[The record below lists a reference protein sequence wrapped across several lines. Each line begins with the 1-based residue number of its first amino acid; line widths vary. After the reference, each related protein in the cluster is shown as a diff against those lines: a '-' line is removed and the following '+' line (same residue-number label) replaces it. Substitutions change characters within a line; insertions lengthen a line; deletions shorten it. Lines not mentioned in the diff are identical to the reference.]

1 MNHIIFLV
9 TNSCILLLG
18 ILLPTSFGFT
28 LPTTYHL
35 YYPTNNSLVLYN
47 KNKNDDDILNNIDR
61 QSDSNKYGRGVDHIS
76 ADLKEGDVIAYQ
88 AGTWYIDGLSEV
100 GDGSPSFVRYMVVDT
115 IQLIWT
121 HDCEHGVI
129 NGYDLLVEDASN
141 EDQIVEMKSKFIPR
155 DEYLQIGPEQIL
167 AKIPT
172 HHLHDNDTSRLGWL
186 SMSNFLPKEEMT
198 APS

>member
-9 TNSCILLLG
+9 TNSFILLLS

-35 YYPTNNSLVLYN
+35 NNNSLVLFN
-47 KNKNDDDILNNIDR
+47 NNNDNIIDR

-100 GDGSPSFVRYMVVDT
+100 GDGSPSHVRYMVVDT
-115 IQLIWT
+115 IQLVWT

-141 EDQIVEMKSKFIPR
+141 KDQIVEMKSKFIPT
-155 DEYLQIGPEQIL
+155 E
-167 AKIPT
+167 
-172 HHLHDNDTSRLGWL
+172 
-186 SMSNFLPKEEMT
+186 
-198 APS
+198 

>member
-18 ILLPTSFGFT
+18 VLLPTSFGFI

-35 YYPTNNSLVLYN
+35 YYFKNKSLVLFN
-47 KNKNDDDILNNIDR
+47 NNNDTIDR

-100 GDGSPSFVRYMVVDT
+100 GDGSPSYVRYMVVDT
-115 IQLIWT
+115 IQLVWT
-121 HDCEHGVI
+121 HDCEHGVVH
-129 NGYDLLVEDASN
+129 GYDLLVEDASN
-141 EDQIVEMKSKFIPR
+141 EDQIVEMKSIFIPR

-167 AKIPT
+167 ARIPT
-172 HHLHDNDTSRLGWL
+172 SHHLHHIDTSRPRWL
-186 SMSNFLPKEEMT
+186 SMSNFHPKEEMIT
-198 APS
+198 L

>member
-18 ILLPTSFGFT
+18 VLLSTSIGFT

-35 YYPTNNSLVLYN
+35 YYPNSNRLVLFN
-47 KNKNDDDILNNIDR
+47 NNNDNIDR

-100 GDGSPSFVRYMVVDT
+100 GDGSPSYVRYMVVDT
-115 IQLIWT
+115 IQLVWT

-141 EDQIVEMKSKFIPR
+141 EDQIVEMKSKFIPT
-155 DEYLQIGPEQIL
+155 DENFQVGPEQIL

-172 HHLHDNDTSRLGWL
+172 HQIHDNDTGPRWL
-186 SMSNFLPKEEMT
+186 SMSNFHPKEEMIT
-198 APS
+198 L

>member
-9 TNSCILLLG
+9 LLLSV
-18 ILLPTSFGFT
+18 LLPTSFGFI
-28 LPTTYHL
+28 LPTTYYL
-35 YYPTNNSLVLYN
+35 YYPNNNSLVLF
-47 KNKNDDDILNNIDR
+47 DNIDR

-76 ADLKEGDVIAYQ
+76 VDLREGDVIAYQ

-100 GDGSPSFVRYMVVDT
+100 GDGSPSYVRYMVVDT
-115 IQLIWT
+115 IQLVWT

-141 EDQIVEMKSKFIPR
+141 EDQIVEKSKFIST
-155 DEYLQIGPEQIL
+155 DEYLQIGPEQLL

-172 HHLHDNDTSRLGWL
+172 HQIHDNDTSCCPIRL
-186 SMSNFLPKEEMT
+186 SMSNFHPKEEMIT
-198 APS
+198 L

>member
-1 MNHIIFLV
+1 MNHIFFLV
-9 TNSCILLLG
+9 IKVSILLS
-18 ILLPTSFGFT
+18 TSIGFT

-35 YYPTNNSLVLYN
+35 YYPNSNRLVLFN
-47 KNKNDDDILNNIDR
+47 NNNDNIDR

-100 GDGSPSFVRYMVVDT
+100 GDGSPSYVRYMVVDT
-115 IQLIWT
+115 IQLVWT

-141 EDQIVEMKSKFIPR
+141 EAQIVEMKSKSLLWMNT
-155 DEYLQIGPEQIL
+155 Y
-167 AKIPT
+167 K
-172 HHLHDNDTSRLGWL
+172 S
-186 SMSNFLPKEEMT
+186 
-198 APS
+198 APNRS

>member
-9 TNSCILLLG
+9 TSFILLLSV
-18 ILLPTSFGFT
+18 LLPTSFGFI
-28 LPTTYHL
+28 LPTTYYL
-35 YYPTNNSLVLYN
+35 YYPNSNSLVLFN
-47 KNKNDDDILNNIDR
+47 NNNDNDNIDR

-76 ADLKEGDVIAYQ
+76 ADLNEGDVIAYQ

-100 GDGSPSFVRYMVVDT
+100 GDGSPSYVRYMVVDT
-115 IQLIWT
+115 IQLVWT

-141 EDQIVEMKSKFIPR
+141 EDQIVEIKSKFIST
-155 DEYLQIGPEQIL
+155 DEYLQIGPEQLL

-172 HHLHDNDTSRLGWL
+172 HQIHDNDTSRPRWL
-186 SMSNFLPKEEMT
+186 SMSNFHPKEELIIL
-198 APS
+198 